1 MTPFLSGPSVRR
13 ANVAGALLI
22 ALLVVLLS
30 GCGSTDPDGLSG
42 DVALPAD
49 FPTKAVPLLD
59 GRLIQA
65 TGTRADGW
73 SLTIQGEYNQT
84 GQQAN
89 VLDAAV
95 EKLTKDGYA
104 ESSRTDESGTRT
116 VILSKKHDGK
126 TYWVTVG
133 SSPRA
138 AGGPNS
144 VFYQVN
150 EGR

>member
-1 MTPFLSGPSVRR
+1 MTRFPSGSDRRGSVLLLVALFAVLAVLTGACGSSESSGP
-13 ANVAGALLI
+13 
-22 ALLVVLLS
+22 
-30 GCGSTDPDGLSG
+30 TG

-49 FPTKAVPLLD
+49 FPIKEVPLLD

-73 SLTIQGEYNQT
+73 SLTVQGQL
-84 GQQAN
+84 GGPN
-89 VLDAAV
+89 VLDSSVATLRKAGF
-95 EKLTKDGYA
+95 T
-104 ESSRTDESGTRT
+104 ESSRTEEGGTRT
-116 VILSKKHDGK
+116 VILSAKKNDQ

-150 EGR
+150 VG

>member
-1 MTPFLSGPSVRR
+1 MTRFPAGFSRRATVALVVALFAVLTTLIGACGSSESSGP
-13 ANVAGALLI
+13 
-22 ALLVVLLS
+22 
-30 GCGSTDPDGLSG
+30 TG
-42 DVALPAD
+42 DVAVPSD
-49 FPTKAVPLLD
+49 FPTSEVPLLD

-73 SLTIQGEYNQT
+73 SLTVQGEY
-84 GQQAN
+84 GGGN
-89 VLDAAV
+89 VLDSAV
-95 EKLTKDGYA
+95 GKLTKSGFV
-104 ESSRTDESGTRT
+104 ESSRTEEGGTRT
-116 VILSKKHDGK
+116 VILSATKDRK

-150 EGR
+150 LG

>member
-1 MTPFLSGPSVRR
+1 MTRFPSGLTRR
-13 ANVAGALLI
+13 SAI
-22 ALLVVLLS
+22 ALLVLLIAAICGLVGACSSSESS
-30 GCGSTDPDGLSG
+30 GPTG
-42 DVALPAD
+42 DVTLPSD
-49 FPTKAVPLLD
+49 FPAKAVPLLD
-59 GRLIQA
+59 GRLIAA

-73 SLTIQGEYNQT
+73 SLTVQGGY
-84 GQQAN
+84 GGPN

-95 EKLTKDGYA
+95 DTLMKSGFT
-104 ESSRTDESGTRT
+104 ESSRTEEGGTRT
-116 VILSKKHDGK
+116 VILSATKDRQ

-150 EGR
+150 AS

>member
-1 MTPFLSGPSVRR
+1 MVLFLAVATGLVGACGSSESGP
-13 ANVAGALLI
+13 
-22 ALLVVLLS
+22 
-30 GCGSTDPDGLSG
+30 TG

-49 FPTKAVPLLD
+49 FPAKDVPLLD

-65 TGTRADGW
+65 SGSRADGW
-73 SLTIQGEYNQT
+73 SLTVQGQL
-84 GQQAN
+84 GGPN

-95 EKLTKDGYA
+95 ETLTEAGFT
-104 ESSRTDESGTRT
+104 ESSRTEEGGTRT
-116 VILSKKHDGK
+116 VILSAKKGDE

-150 EGR
+150 VDRAG